1 LNPELPSKLP
11 EIIGKALEKDRNLR
25 YQHAGDILTDLK
37 RLKRDTEPRRPAAG
51 AFGSEKVP
59 SPVIRPR
66 PILHSPAAAIGV
78 LLLLL
83 GGLLMYRWSTWLDG
97 RSGTTHLHPS
107 SKSGALPLIFKLIST
122 RRSKLPAGP
131 TGKHLQ

>member
-1 LNPELPSKLP
+1 VVYDAILHHEPASPLELNPELPSKLP

-78 LLLLL
+78 LLLL
-83 GGLLMYRWSTWLDG
+83 
-97 RSGTTHLHPS
+97 
-107 SKSGALPLIFKLIST
+107 
-122 RRSKLPAGP
+122 
-131 TGKHLQ
+131 